1 MSILTTKE
9 IQEQAL
15 KLLNDAFHDTY
26 LRPKGQN
33 EAIHCALYHRV
44 EKIVEESSE
53 QLTEVAQEG

>member
-9 IQEQAL
+9 IQEEAL

-33 EAIHCALYHRV
+33 EVVHCALPFRV
-44 EKIVEESSE
+44 KKIGEESSE

>member
-1 MSILTTKE
+1 MSITIKE

-33 EAIHCALYHRV
+33 EAIHCALPLKV
-44 EKIVEESSE
+44 ENIVEESSG
-53 QLTEVAQEG
+53 QLTEVE